1 MNQSNRFIFQ
11 SVGFKTERS
20 VQVFFFPRVRFG
32 RAEGEYG
39 WNRPSG
45 KLLSQIK
52 ISASPPSP
60 YQRTLD
66 TIFGGLLRAFCYS
79 CHSLAKTTKAPS
91 KENPPATG
99 DGDNADLRDSVHF
112 HFTRALTPSESAQIL
127 YTKHTHTHTQMDGE
141 VGVYCLRC
149 RSLAARV
156 WSWTCW
162 NKCTN
167 GV

>member
-1 MNQSNRFIFQ
+1 MAVLWISQIDSSFNQLALKQNAPS
-11 SVGFKTERS
+11 K
-20 VQVFFFPRVRFG
+20 FFFPRVRFG

-66 TIFGGLLRAFCYS
+66 TIFGDLLRAFCYS

-127 YTKHTHTHTQMDGE
+127 YTKHTHTHADGWR
-141 VGVYCLRC
+141 GWCLLFALPIA
-149 RSLAARV
+149 RSQGLV
-156 WSWTCW
+156 L
-162 NKCTN
+162 NMLEQ
-167 GV
+167 VH